1 MRYSFSIK
9 PTKPSSSRLIVI
21 AGKVLQLGL
30 PVSRKIR
37 VYCRNTGILIKS
49 GESDASGKY
58 KFYLPDI
65 GPFTLVSIDKHRLF
79 NAVIQ
84 DNVVPK

>member
-1 MRYSFSIK
+1 MRYSFSIT

>member
-1 MRYSFSIK
+1 MQYSFSIT
-9 PTKPSSSRLIVI
+9 PIKPSGSRLIVI

-37 VYCRNTGILIKS
+37 VYCRNTGILVKS
-49 GESDASGKY
+49 GESDANGKY

-65 GPFTLVSIDKHRLF
+65 GPFTLVSIDKHKLY

>member
-1 MRYSFSIK
+1 MQYSFSIT
-9 PTKPSSSRLIVI
+9 PIKPSSSRLIVI

-37 VYCRNTGILIKS
+37 VYCRNTGILVKS
-49 GESDASGKY
+49 GESDANGKY

-65 GPFTLVSIDKHRLF
+65 GPFTLVSIDKHKLY